1 MPREKKMLNPE
12 LMRMLNDAYTGRV
25 CRRVTAGRGWVHGHT
40 VAVSLRGGGGCPE
53 KQIMIFTWSYFFC
66 CGHLEPVKTLAA
78 WTLPENESALKQTT
92 IIKI

>member
-1 MPREKKMLNPE
+1 MPREKKNVEPRINE
-12 LMRMLNDAYTGRV
+12 NV
-25 CRRVTAGRGWVHGHT
+25 KRRVHGHT

-66 CGHLEPVKTLAA
+66 CGHLEPVKTLDA